1 MNYNVPKV
9 GDQVDGTYCGVPF
22 KGTVIDTRAK
32 YGTDIQATVALD
44 EEIEVHSTTRNLLL
58 VNWSFDLNDYK
69 NT

>member
-1 MNYNVPKV
+1 MTYNVPKI
-9 GDQVDGTYCGVPF
+9 GDKVEGTYCGVPF
-22 KGTVIDTRAK
+22 KGTVIDIRVK

-44 EEIEVHSTTRNLLL
+44 EEIEMRGTTLLL